1 MTASTLD
8 QALYYLRLGMAV
20 LPLHHPVEDGGTLRC
35 SCRRSDCSQPAK
47 HPFGRLVPK
56 GLKDASNDPDVVRGW
71 FSEASVNI
79 GITTGRSNGIIAID
93 VDPRHSGDETL
104 AELERQQGTLPPTW
118 RFLTGG
124 GGEHILLRHPGGRI
138 ANSVSK
144 LGPGLDVRGD
154 GGYIVAPPSRHIC
167 GRTYEISVD
176 HHPDEVALAGAPPWL
191 LDKLQGCCASGSK
204 ESNNR
209 TWREFACGGVPE
221 GQRNDTVARVAGAL
235 LGRRVDPHLTLEL
248 ALAFNT
254 TRCHPPLLDDEVIR
268 TVASIARRDR
278 ERRHG

>member
-1 MTASTLD
+1 MTASTRD
-8 QALYYLRLGMAV
+8 MALQYLHRGLSV
-20 LPLHHPVEDGGTLRC
+20 LPLHHPTEHGGRLRC
-35 SCRRSDCSQPAK
+35 SCRRPDCCQPAK
-47 HPFGRLVPK
+47 HPFGQLVRS
-56 GLKDASNDPDVVRGW
+56 GLKDASKDPAVVHGW
-71 FSEASVNI
+71 FSQGDLNV
-79 GITTGRSNGIIAID
+79 GIATGAVSGLFVLD
-93 VDPRHSGDETL
+93 VDPRHGGDETL
-104 AELERQQGTLPPTW
+104 AELERKHNSLPSTW

-124 GGEHILLRHPGGRI
+124 GGEHILFRHPGGRI
-138 ANSVSK
+138 PNSAGRV
-144 LGPGLDVRGD
+144 GRGLDVRGD

-176 HHPDEVALAGAPPWL
+176 HHPDEVELADAPSWL
-191 LDKLQGCCASGSK
+191 LNKLQEHGTQGSK
-204 ESNNR
+204 DTNVHL
-209 TWREFACGGVPE
+209 RELVRSGACE